1 MPCPRPISR
10 NARQLLLALS
20 LLIASAAT
28 VDAAEPSTTPP
39 NGLRR
44 NTPAVHFLEG
54 ARVVVVPGRVLEKA
68 HVLIRDGVITK
79 VGTDLI
85 APADARVWPLVGKT
99 IYPGFID
106 AYSELS
112 TASPAPGGAPH
123 WNINVGPQIRAERH
137 YEADKGLNKKLRSQ
151 GITSRLIVPKGGII
165 RGTSAVV
172 STGDEA
178 AAHETIRDLVALHL
192 QLTVRRGSRDSYPN
206 SPMGAVAL
214 VRQALYDADWYRKAW
229 TAYATREG
237 LPRPEQNDALEVLEK
252 YLQEGLPVIVDT
264 SNERYFF
271 RADRL
276 GNEFGLN
283 VIIRGSGREYRRLDA
298 VAASGR
304 TVIVPVNFPKAP
316 NVRSPDAALEASLEE
331 LLEWDIAPE
340 NPARLDKAGVRIA
353 LTSHGLKDSGTFL
366 SKVREA
372 VRRGLPADAALRALT
387 TTPAEILG
395 ISGHHGT
402 IEPGRSADLVIADG
416 DLFAE
421 KGKVVETWVA
431 GTRYETESEPLFDVR
446 GTWEAKFKQVD
457 GAERS
462 ATINIAGDAGKLE
475 GTLEVGEAKAKL
487 SHVILGDA
495 QWMFSFDAKD
505 LGSEGTARAAATITV
520 SETSELTALGVIEWP
535 NGSSEPFAATRTK
548 PFDPKADAA
557 KKESKS
563 DDKPADDAN
572 DDDAD
577 EPAEPVVRP
586 ADEPPTEETTMPPD
600 AAKEVASGTAKTT
613 EPAGDKPENPADAD
627 TSDEKQDKAEK
638 DGPRAALFPVNYP
651 LGAFGVAGPPEQPAV
666 VAFTGATIWTSGPQG
681 KMENATLLVE
691 AGRIKAVG
699 TDVAIPE
706 GAKVI
711 DCHGRHISPGLID
724 CHSHIATDGG
734 INESSQA
741 ITAEVRIGDF
751 IDADDV
757 NIYRQL
763 GGGVTSSNILHG
775 SANPIGGQNQVIKM
789 RWGVMPEELKF
800 AGAPQGIKF
809 ALGENVKQANWGD
822 RYNTR
827 YPQSRMGVEQIM
839 RDAFLSAQDYRRSWD
854 QWQRTQSGLPPRFD
868 LEQEAIAEIL
878 AGKRLI
884 HCHSYRQDEILALIR
899 TCEEFGIRIATLQHI
914 LEGYKVADALAK
926 HGAGG
931 SSFSDWWAYK
941 IEVYDSIP
949 YNGALLHNAGV
960 VVSFNSDDAELA
972 RRLNLEAAK
981 AMRYGGVADV
991 EALKFVTLNPAKQL
1005 RIDDRVGSLEPGKD
1019 ADLVVWS
1026 ESPLSTY
1033 TRCEQTWVDGRKYFD
1048 RDADIAHRL
1057 VTRDMR
1063 AKLVQR
1069 ILKSGAD
1076 MRGPGESRGGEDDL
1090 WPREDLFCG
1099 HHDHGHDHGS
1109 HEHAQQGSQ
1118 E

>member
-1 MPCPRPISR
+1 MPVPRCPSACGRS
-10 NARQLLLALS
+10 LVLLAL
-20 LLIASAAT
+20 LQLVHGIAN
-28 VDAAEPSTTPP
+28 AAEPSTTPP
-39 NGLRR
+39 SGLRK

-54 ARVVVVPGRVLEKA
+54 TRVVIAPGRVLEKA
-68 HVLIRDGVITK
+68 NVLVRDGVIAA
-79 VGTDLI
+79 VGEDLS
-85 APADARVWPLVGKT
+85 APADARVWPLAGKT

-106 AYSELS
+106 AYSEL
-112 TASPAPGGAPH
+112 TTTSPTPGGAPY
-123 WNINVGPQIRAERH
+123 WNTNVVPQNRAEKI
-137 YEADKGLNKKLRSQ
+137 YQADKAYNKKLRSQ
-151 GITSRLIVPKGGII
+151 GITSRLIVPTGGII

-172 STGDEA
+172 STADEA
-178 AAHETIRDLVALHL
+178 ASRDTIRDQVALHL

-229 TAYATREG
+229 SAFATREG

-252 YLQEGLPVIVDT
+252 HLHEGLPVIIDT

-276 GNEFGLN
+276 GSEFGLN
-283 VIIRGSGREYRRLDA
+283 VIVRGSGREYRRLDA

-304 TVIVPVNFPKAP
+304 TLIVPVNFPKAP
-316 NVRSPDAALEASLEE
+316 NVRTPDAALEASLEE
-331 LLEWDIAPE
+331 LLEWDLAPE
-340 NPARLDKAGVRIA
+340 NPARLEKAGVRIA
-353 LTSHGLKDSGTFL
+353 LTAHGLKDSSTFL
-366 SKVREA
+366 SRVREA
-372 VRRGLPADAALRALT
+372 VRRGLPAEAALRALT
-387 TTPAEILG
+387 TTPASILG
-395 ISGHHGT
+395 IGGRHGT

-416 DLFAE
+416 DLFAD
-421 KGKVVETWVA
+421 KGRVLETWVA
-431 GTRYETESEPLFDVR
+431 GTRYEVEAEPLFDLR
-446 GTWEAKFKQVD
+446 GTWAAKITQPD
-457 GAERS
+457 GSEKT
-462 ATINIAGDAGKLE
+462 ATVHVAGEPRKLE
-475 GTLEVGEAKAKL
+475 GSLDVGGAKL
-487 SHVILGDA
+487 KLGHVSLSDA
-495 QWMFSFDAKD
+495 QWTFTFSAKEFS
-505 LGSEGTARAAATITV
+505 GEGTARAATTIALA
-520 SETSELTALGVIEWP
+520 ETSEMTALGVVEWP
-535 NGSSEPFAATRTK
+535 NGSSDPFTATRTK
-548 PFDPKADAA
+548 SFDPQAAADKDSKATDEPSGQ
-557 KKESKS
+557 ESG
-563 DDKPADDAN
+563 AG
-572 DDDAD
+572 D

-586 ADEPPTEETTMPPD
+586 ADEPPTEETVMPPD
-600 AAKEVASGTAKTT
+600 AAKGDAPGTAETT
-613 EPAGDKPENPADAD
+613 KPEGEKPAKRATD
-627 TSDEKQDKAEK
+627 TDKQQPVKEDKNQ
-638 DGPRAALFPVNYP
+638 PRQALFPVNYP
-651 LGAFGVAGPPEQPAV
+651 LGAFGVAGPPEQPAL
-666 VAFTGATIWTSGPQG
+666 VAFTGATVWTSGLEG
-681 KMENATLLVE
+681 KLDHATVLVE

-699 TDVAIPE
+699 KDVQVPE
-706 GAKVI
+706 EALVI
-711 DCHGRHISPGLID
+711 DCQGRHITPGLID

-763 GGGVTSSNILHG
+763 AGGVTSSNILHG
-775 SANPIGGQNQVIKM
+775 SANPIGGQNQVIKL
-789 RWGVMPEELKF
+789 RWGAMPEEIKF
-800 AGAPQGIKF
+800 AGAPLGIKF

-822 RYNTR
+822 RFNSR

-839 RDAFLSAQDYRRSWD
+839 RDAFLAAQDYRRAWD
-854 QWQRTQSGLPPRFD
+854 QWQRTQAGLPPRFD
-868 LEQEAIAEIL
+868 LELEAIAEIL
-878 AGKRLI
+878 AGDRLI

-981 AMRYGGVADV
+981 ALHYGRVPEI

-1005 RIDDRVGSLEPGKD
+1005 RIDQRVGSLEPGKD

-1033 TRCEQTWVDGRKYFD
+1033 TRCEQTWIDGRKYFD
-1048 RDADIAHRL
+1048 READIARRIEL
-1057 VTRDMR
+1057 RDMR
-1063 AKLVQR
+1063 AQLVQR

-1076 MRGPGESRGGEDDL
+1076 MRGPGESRGGEDDF

-1099 HHDHGHDHGS
+1099 HHDHGHDGGHQQAD
-1109 HEHAQQGSQ
+1109 HEHAQHGS
-1118 E
+1118 EE